1 LWLSSRAQIRAK
13 WKEALF
19 QLLRSASILLLL
31 QAGVEMYE
39 LSVPHQS
46 HGTDHRLVATTKTT
60 TSIFPPRH
68 KSVVSQPLL
77 LLSERKKEKWLVV
90 TILPQPHFLQ
100 KVDFIR

>member
-1 LWLSSRAQIRAK
+1 VVVITRQIRAK
-13 WKEALF
+13 LKEGLF
-19 QLLRSASILLLL
+19 QLLLSALILLLL
-31 QAGVEMYE
+31 QAEAEMYDIP
-39 LSVPHQS
+39 VPHQS

-60 TSIFPPRH
+60 TSIFPPRQ

-90 TILPQPHFLQ
+90 TILLQPHFLQ